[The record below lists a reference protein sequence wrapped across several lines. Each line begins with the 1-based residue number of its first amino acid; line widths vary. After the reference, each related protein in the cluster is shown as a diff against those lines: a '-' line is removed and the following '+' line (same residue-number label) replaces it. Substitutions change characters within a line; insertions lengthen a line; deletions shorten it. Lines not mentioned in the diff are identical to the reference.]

1 MNLSNYPLIK
11 ILFPYIIGIIWAYY
25 GSFSLDFCRIL
36 MAFVGI
42 ILLFSM
48 VFIRFRHYKWQSLKT
63 FLIIVGFLFAGMA
76 ATILRIS
83 AHRSESQKR
92 ALSHETCW
100 TARIIDFPVE
110 REKSLKIVVEILQSA
125 SGQPLREKML
135 LYVQKDSSAQ
145 KLRYGD
151 LLFVSFM
158 PDEISP
164 PKNPD
169 AFDNQKYMSRKSIFY
184 TGYVRNGH
192 WEKIGRK
199 VPNLF
204 REVSR
209 RMQQRLSQTFVLTGM
224 SGREYDIIRAILLG
238 DDDTMEPALKASYA
252 AAGVSHILCVSG
264 MHVGIIFM
272 IIDFILK
279 PLDLFRSTR
288 ILKVLLLLAV
298 IWLYASI
305 TGLSPSVTRSATMFT
320 FVSVGSLMRRNT
332 NVFHSLLAS
341 LFILL
346 VINPLYLFEVG
357 FQLSYSAVFSI
368 VWFQP
373 IIAGLYTCKTRVGH
387 YFWELLSVSVAA
399 QIGTFPISIYYFG
412 QFPNYFI
419 LSNLSVITLSF
430 IVMITGILLL
440 SVSWVPILAK
450 WGAWLLTKEI
460 QLMNGIIS
468 LIEKLPGSVTTNID
482 YSIPQVIFLYL
493 CILLVLITLKYHRRI
508 TGWLAYVSFALFSF
522 CFGIRK
528 MELLRQDDVTV
539 YAIRNVSAIDFC
551 YRQQAIL
558 FSDSIHSEED
568 SLYDYSIRNHARKQ
582 HAVRRFV
589 PVDTTAFDAPF
600 LCKRGPF
607 IRYGDKTFY
616 LLKRKERLHQTALK
630 AAVDVLIL
638 QHNPVQKPEEV
649 ADILTFKKV
658 MADETVSKYYKE
670 RWRKWCKERGVEFQE

>member
-1 MNLSNYPLIK
+1 MIF
-11 ILFPYIIGIIWAYY
+11 I
-25 GSFSLDFCRIL
+25 
-36 MAFVGI
+36 GI

-63 FLIIVGFLFAGMA
+63 FLVLVGFLFAGMA

-83 AHRSESQKR
+83 PHRSENQMQ
-92 ALSHETCW
+92 ALAHETCW

-110 REKSLKIVVEILQSA
+110 REKSMKTVVEILQSA
-125 SGQPLREKML
+125 SGQPLQEKML
-135 LYVQKDSSAQ
+135 LYVQKDSLAQ
-145 KLRYGD
+145 RLRYGD
-151 LLFVSFM
+151 LLYVAFK
-158 PDEISP
+158 PKEIMQP
-164 PKNPD
+164 ENPD
-169 AFDNQKYMSRKSIFY
+169 AFDNQKYMSRKGIFF
-184 TGYVRNGH
+184 TGYAGNRH

-238 DDDTMEPALKASYA
+238 DDDTMEPDLKASYA

-272 IIDFILK
+272 IIDFLLK

-298 IWLYASI
+298 IWLYAGI

-346 VINPLYLFEVG
+346 VINPLYIFEVG

-373 IIAGLYTCKTRVGH
+373 VIAGLYTCKTRIGR
-387 YFWELLSVSVAA
+387 YFWELLSVSIAA

-430 IVMITGILLL
+430 IVMITGIFLL

-460 QLMNGIIS
+460 RLMNGIIS
-468 LIEKLPGSVTTNID
+468 FIEKLPGSVTTNID
-482 YSIPQVIFLYL
+482 YSFPQVIFLYM
-493 CILLVLITLKYHRRI
+493 CILLILITLKYHRRI
-508 TGWLAYVSFALFSF
+508 TGWLAYASFALFSF

-558 FSDSIHSEED
+558 FSDSIRNEED
-568 SLYDYSIRNHARKQ
+568 SLYGYSIRNHARKQ
-582 HAVRRFV
+582 HADRQFV
-589 PVDTTAFDAPF
+589 SVDTSAFDATF

-607 IRYGDKTFY
+607 IRYGDKTFF
-616 LLKRKERLHQTALK
+616 LLKRKERLHQTTLK
-630 AAVDVLIL
+630 ATVDVLIL

-649 ADILTFKKV
+649 AAILTFKKV
-658 MADETVSKYYKE
+658 MADKTVSNYYKE

>member
-1 MNLSNYPLIK
+1 MNLSNYPLVK
-11 ILFPYIIGIIWAYY
+11 ILFPYIIGILWAYY
-25 GSFSLDFCRIL
+25 GSLSRDYCLIL
-36 MAFVGI
+36 MIIIGT

-63 FLIIVGFLFAGMA
+63 FLILVGFLFAGMA

-83 AHRSESQKR
+83 PHRSESQKH
-92 ALSHETCW
+92 ALARETCW

-110 REKSLKIVVEILQSA
+110 REKSMKTVVEILQSA
-125 SGQPLREKML
+125 SGLSLREKML
-135 LYVQKDSSAQ
+135 LYVQKDSSSQ

-158 PDEISP
+158 PEEISP

-169 AFDNQKYMSRKSIFY
+169 AFDNQKYMSRKGIFY
-184 TGYVRNGH
+184 TGYVGNGH
-192 WEKIGRK
+192 WGKIGRE

-204 REVSR
+204 REMSR

-238 DDDTMEPALKASYA
+238 DDDTMEPDLKASYA

-298 IWLYASI
+298 IWLYAGI

-373 IIAGLYTCKTRVGH
+373 VIAGLYTCKTRIGR
-387 YFWELLSVSVAA
+387 YFWELLSVSIAA

-460 QLMNGIIS
+460 RLMNGIIS
-468 LIEKLPGSVTTNID
+468 FIEKLPGSVTTNID
-482 YSIPQVIFLYL
+482 YSSPQVIFLYI

-558 FSDSIHSEED
+558 FSDSIRSEED
-568 SLYDYSIRNHARKQ
+568 SQYGYSIRNHARKQ

-589 PVDTTAFDAPF
+589 PVDTAVFDAPF

-607 IRYGDKTFY
+607 IRYGNKTFY
-616 LLKRKERLHQTALK
+616 LLKRKELLHHTTLK
-630 AAVDVLIL
+630 PVVDILIL
-638 QHNPVQKPEEV
+638 QHNPVQKPEAV

>member
-1 MNLSNYPLIK
+1 
-11 ILFPYIIGIIWAYY
+11 
-25 GSFSLDFCRIL
+25 
-36 MAFVGI
+36 
-42 ILLFSM
+42 M
-48 VFIRFRHYKWQSLKT
+48 VFIRFRHYKWQGLKT
-63 FLIIVGFLFAGMA
+63 FLIIIGFLFAGMA

-83 AHRSESQKR
+83 PHHSESQKQ
-92 ALSHETCW
+92 ALAHETCW

-110 REKSLKIVVEILQSA
+110 REKSMKTVVEILQSA

-145 KLRYGD
+145 KLHYGD
-151 LLFVSFM
+151 LLYVSFR
-158 PDEISP
+158 PEEISP
-164 PKNPD
+164 PRNPD
-169 AFDNQKYMSRKSIFY
+169 AFDNQRYMSRKGIFY
-184 TGYVRNGH
+184 AGYVGNGH
-192 WEKIGRK
+192 WENIGRE

-204 REVSR
+204 REMSR
-209 RMQQRLSQTFVLTGM
+209 KMQQRLSQTFVLTGM

-238 DDDTMEPALKASYA
+238 DDDTMEPALKAS
-252 AAGVSHILCVSG
+252 CVSG

-279 PLDLFRSTR
+279 PLDLFRGTR
-288 ILKVLLLLAV
+288 ILKVLLLLAI
-298 IWLYASI
+298 IWLYAGI

-373 IIAGLYTCKTRVGH
+373 VIAGLYTCKTRIGR

-440 SVSWVPILAK
+440 SVSWVTVLAK

-460 QLMNGIIS
+460 RLMNGIIS
-468 LIEKLPGSVTTNID
+468 FIEKLPGSVTTDID
-482 YSIPQVIFLYL
+482 YSIPQVIFLYI
-493 CILLVLITLKYHRRI
+493 CILLVLITLKYHHRI
-508 TGWLAYVSFALFSF
+508 TGWLAYASFALFSF

-539 YAIRNVSAIDFC
+539 YAIRNVSTIDFC

-558 FSDSIHSEED
+558 FSDSIHSKED
-568 SLYDYSIRNHARKQ
+568 SQYGYSIQNHARKQ

-589 PVDTTAFDAPF
+589 PVDTAAFDAPF

-607 IRYGDKTFY
+607 IQYGDKTFY
-616 LLKRKERLHQTALK
+616 LLKRKERLYQTTLK
-630 AAVDVLIL
+630 AAADVLIL

-658 MADETVSKYYKE
+658 MADETVGKYYKE
-670 RWRKWCKERGVEFQE
+670 RWQKWCKERGVEFQE